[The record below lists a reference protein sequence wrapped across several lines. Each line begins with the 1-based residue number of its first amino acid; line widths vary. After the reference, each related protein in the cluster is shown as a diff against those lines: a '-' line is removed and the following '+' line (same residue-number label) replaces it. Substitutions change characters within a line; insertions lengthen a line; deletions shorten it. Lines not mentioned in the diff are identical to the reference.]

1 MAAGPPT
8 ANHTPAL
15 AEAEHQHV
23 LHTLIQEA
31 QQEIGR
37 LRAELYSTS
46 RLADERKYVFTHATK
61 VGTHPSIVLCSLLT
75 VLLLLSS
82 TTMQHRQALDAIT
95 AARDQLAA
103 VAHQLE
109 EKVQVMHSQLMQ
121 LPQLQH
127 ELKVLHEQ
135 QQQVDKDRAVQM
147 QVGHMQAMQALALC
161 CVCYARH
168 IHSFHCLFIQP
179 AAAHP
184 ARCT

>member
-1 MAAGPPT
+1 MAQHPPAAHA
-8 ANHTPAL
+8 ANHTAAV

-46 RLADERKYVFTHATK
+46 RLADER
-61 VGTHPSIVLCSLLT
+61 
-75 VLLLLSS
+75 
-82 TTMQHRQALDAIT
+82 RQALDATT
-95 AARDQLAA
+95 AARDQLGA

-127 ELKVLHEQ
+127 ELKLLQEQ
-135 QQQVDKDRAVQM
+135 QQVLDKDRAVQI
-147 QVGHMQAMQALALC
+147 QVC
-161 CVCYARH
+161 
-168 IHSFHCLFIQP
+168 
-179 AAAHP
+179 
-184 ARCT
+184 